1 MVPARLTFFSF
12 GFIMITRG
20 LRSRS
25 RFGRDRTRRYW
36 RRLPKFRDRNETT
49 YVWSYC
55 SGKFREKFGR
65 NSGRNE
71 TTQYHS
77 GNSWMVLKWR
87 ISGILGN
94 EIQNFKFGNSRF
106 IFGIETGREMASP
119 EWRYWDRTGGSW
131 KNSVP
136 QTTRPRTQTS
146 KLHSRSSFLKYRSN
160 KTEIIM
166 QFKFEIN
173 PAVVA

>member
-25 RFGRDRTRRYW
+25 RFGRDRTGQYW

-65 NSGRNE
+65 NSGRDG
-71 TTQYHS
+71 TGLLSTKFAQYHS

-87 ISGILGN
+87 ISRILGN

-119 EWRYWDRTGGSW
+119 EWRDWDGTGSGLVLECTGPGNSQIFREKIW
-131 KNSVP
+131 YPKNE
-136 QTTRPRTQTS
+136 TGNAD
-146 KLHSRSSFLKYRSN
+146 LKIDYIL
-160 KTEIIM
+160 E
-166 QFKFEIN
+166 
-173 PAVVA
+173 AVS